1 MTQPGDPHPGPLPQA
16 GEGDRPRTVPPLPP
30 AGEGWGEGR
39 PPSPGTLTITSEK
52 LFAGA
57 LEVQIDHHGALY
69 RLKKTS
75 LGKLILTK

>member
-1 MTQPGDPHPGPLPQA
+1 MAHRLPEPTARARSNAA
-16 GEGDRPRTVPPLPP
+16 GSAPP
-30 AGEGWGEGR
+30 AAAAR
-39 PPSPGTLTITSEK
+39 VAAPAGTLQITSEQ

-57 LEVQIDHHGALY
+57 PEVQIDHHGVLY

>member
-1 MTQPGDPHPGPLPQA
+1 MTPGVPNQEAVAIDGTA
-16 GEGDRPRTVPPLPP
+16 GSASPTTGDSQRASAP
-30 AGEGWGEGR
+30 
-39 PPSPGTLTITSEK
+39 PGTLQITSEK

>member
-1 MTQPGDPHPGPLPQA
+1 MRAGAPNPKALGVEETPGS
-16 GEGDRPRTVPPLPP
+16 VPPAAGTALRAPVP
-30 AGEGWGEGR
+30 AG
-39 PPSPGTLTITSEK
+39 TLKVTSEK

>member
-1 MTQPGDPHPGPLPQA
+1 MSQNTPNPD
-16 GEGDRPRTVPPLPP
+16 DTP
-30 AGEGWGEGR
+30 AGAAAAPAVPAAAAPR
-39 PPSPGTLTITSEK
+39 PAAPSTTVKISSEK

>member
-1 MTQPGDPHPGPLPQA
+1 MTHDTPNPDNTA
-16 GEGDRPRTVPPLPP
+16 AEAAARSAVP
-30 AGEGWGEGR
+30 AGAVPR
-39 PPSPGTLTITSEK
+39 LTSPSTMQITSEK

>member
-1 MTQPGDPHPGPLPQA
+1 MTRSTPNQVPVAADGAAASALPSVGDSQ
-16 GEGDRPRTVPPLPP
+16 RVP
-30 AGEGWGEGR
+30 A
-39 PPSPGTLTITSEK
+39 SSGTLQITSEK

>member
-1 MTQPGDPHPGPLPQA
+1 MTQDTPNPDTAPA
-16 GEGDRPRTVPPLPP
+16 EAAPRQP
-30 AGEGWGEGR
+30 A
-39 PPSPGTLTITSEK
+39 PSITMKITSEK

-57 LEVQIDHHGALY
+57 LEVQIEHHGALY

>member
-1 MTQPGDPHPGPLPQA
+1 MTHDTPNLGTA
-16 GEGDRPRTVPPLPP
+16 AAE
-30 AGEGWGEGR
+30 AA
-39 PPSPGTLTITSEK
+39 PGTAVPGTAARAPAPSGTLKITSEK

>member
-1 MTQPGDPHPGPLPQA
+1 MAHDTPKPNAVAPDAAA
-16 GEGDRPRTVPPLPP
+16 GSAAP
-30 AGEGWGEGR
+30 AGTAPR
-39 PPSPGTLTITSEK
+39 VPVPANTVKITSEK

>member
-1 MTQPGDPHPGPLPQA
+1 MTGNTPNPTPAAADNAAGSAQPAEATLSRA
-16 GEGDRPRTVPPLPP
+16 SVS
-30 AGEGWGEGR
+30 A
-39 PPSPGTLTITSEK
+39 GTLKITSEK

>member
-16 GEGDRPRTVPPLPP
+16 REGDRQRTVPALPP
-30 AGEGWGEGR
+30 
-39 PPSPGTLTITSEK
+39 PGTLKITSEK

>member
-1 MTQPGDPHPGPLPQA
+1 MTHPTPNPNAVAA
-16 GEGDRPRTVPPLPP
+16 GAAAGSASLAEGAALRALAP
-30 AGEGWGEGR
+30 
-39 PPSPGTLTITSEK
+39 PGTLKISSEK

>member
-1 MTQPGDPHPGPLPQA
+1 MKHTAPEPNAVADEAVPAAASRGRLPQ
-16 GEGDRPRTVPPLPP
+16 GTVQ
-30 AGEGWGEGR
+30 
-39 PPSPGTLTITSEK
+39 ITSEK

>member
-1 MTQPGDPHPGPLPQA
+1 MTRSTPNPGAVAADGMAGPALPTA
-16 GEGDRPRTVPPLPP
+16 GDALRAPP
-30 AGEGWGEGR
+30 A
-39 PPSPGTLTITSEK
+39 PGALQITSEQ

>member
-1 MTQPGDPHPGPLPQA
+1 MTHDTPNPNAAPAEAAA
-16 GEGDRPRTVPPLPP
+16 GSAVPASAAPRSPAPSTTVK
-30 AGEGWGEGR
+30 
-39 PPSPGTLTITSEK
+39 ITSEK

>member
-1 MTQPGDPHPGPLPQA
+1 MQA
-16 GEGDRPRTVPPLPP
+16 GAPNPKPAGVAEVPGAALPAAGAAATVPT
-30 AGEGWGEGR
+30 
-39 PPSPGTLTITSEK
+39 GTLQITSEK

>member
-1 MTQPGDPHPGPLPQA
+1 MTHHDTPNPNAAAAEAAA
-16 GEGDRPRTVPPLPP
+16 GSAVPAAGAARTP
-30 AGEGWGEGR
+30 A
-39 PPSPGTLTITSEK
+39 PANTLKITSDK

-57 LEVQIDHHGALY
+57 LEVQIEHHGALY

>member
-1 MTQPGDPHPGPLPQA
+1 MAIDGAAGSALPTTGDSQRVPA
-16 GEGDRPRTVPPLPP
+16 RP
-30 AGEGWGEGR
+30 A
-39 PPSPGTLTITSEK
+39 TLQITSEK

>member
-1 MTQPGDPHPGPLPQA
+1 MTGNAPSQGAVAIDGTAGSASPTTGDPQ
-16 GEGDRPRTVPPLPP
+16 RVPAQP
-30 AGEGWGEGR
+30 A
-39 PPSPGTLTITSEK
+39 TLQITSET
-52 LFAGA
+52 LFGGA

>member
-1 MTQPGDPHPGPLPQA
+1 MRGTPNPN
-16 GEGDRPRTVPPLPP
+16 P
-30 AGEGWGEGR
+30 APADVAVES
-39 PPSPGTLTITSEK
+39 PSPDSVAAQRAPATPGTLQITSEK